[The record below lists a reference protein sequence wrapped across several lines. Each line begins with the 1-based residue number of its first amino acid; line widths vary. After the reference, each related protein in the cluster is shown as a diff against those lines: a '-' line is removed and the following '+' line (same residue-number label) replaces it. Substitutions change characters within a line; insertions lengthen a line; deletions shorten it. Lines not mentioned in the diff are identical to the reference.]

1 MDEYYIQEVLNG
13 NTEAFKFIIRNH
25 KDMAFSLA
33 FSIVRNE
40 YLAQE
45 VLQSSFVIAYIK
57 LSTFKGKSKFGTWLY
72 RIVVNE
78 SFKALNKKT
87 SKLVY
92 QENIKENAIPP
103 VDSFLSKISLD
114 EQKYFINE
122 ALKKLPTNECLALRL
137 FYLNENSIEEIG
149 DITGWSASNIKV
161 ILHRARNR
169 MRETLKQ
176 FDINEQI
183 INKQ

>member
-13 NTEAFKFIIRNH
+13 NTEAFRFIIRNH
-25 KDMAFSLA
+25 QDMAFSLA
-33 FSIVRNE
+33 ISVVRNE
-40 YLAQE
+40 HLAQE
-45 VLQSSFVIAYIK
+45 VLQSSFVIAYLK

-72 RIVVNE
+72 RIIVNE
-78 SFKALNKKT
+78 SFKALDRKG

-92 QENIKENAIPP
+92 QKTIKDNAIPP
-103 VDSFLSKISLD
+103 SDNFSSEINLD

-122 ALKKLPTNECLALRL
+122 ALKKLPPNECLALRL

-169 MRETLKQ
+169 MREVLKQ
-176 FDINEQI
+176 LDINEQI
-183 INKQ
+183 IYKQ